1 MISFIKRF
9 RKKDF
14 HHVLTSFCDHC
25 SYINSGTWLL
35 AGLRLRLT
43 CSLCSTTLAHFCSS
57 ENKWSAS
64 VVFNI
69 LWRSS
74 FISHESSAT
83 QKVFTPNSPLFP
95 ISPLSLHLSVSISL
109 FIQSLP
115 FPRLPHLLV
124 SFSVWC
130 LSLSLDGFVSPGVNQ
145 LPDKQLLD
153 EGSPRVFG
161 VTAVS
166 RSAIHLDHC
175 AELQRVDLRKKTV
188 RHDTDCQNR
197 HGGQCFCWKKR
208 KIYICINKK
217 NVFVSQKE

>member
-1 MISFIKRF
+1 MTTCWFTFKTDMFVVLYNTGSFLFFRKQVISFSRVKHPVTLFI
-9 RKKDF
+9 
-14 HHVLTSFCDHC
+14 HLTWKQR
-25 SYINSGTWLL
+25 NSK
-35 AGLRLRLT
+35 GLHT
-43 CSLCSTTLAHFCSS
+43 EFTL
-57 ENKWSAS
+57 
-64 VVFNI
+64 V
-69 LWRSS
+69 
-74 FISHESSAT
+74 
-83 QKVFTPNSPLFP
+83 
-95 ISPLSLHLSVSISL
+95 SPLSLHLSVSISL

-130 LSLSLDGFVSPGVNQ
+130 LSLSLDGFVSPGINQ

-188 RHDTDCQNR
+188 RHYTDCQNR

>member
-1 MISFIKRF
+1 MTTCWFTFKTDMFVVLYNTGSFLFFRKQVISFS
-9 RKKDF
+9 
-14 HHVLTSFCDHC
+14 HVKHPVTLFIHLTWKQR
-25 SYINSGTWLL
+25 NSK
-35 AGLRLRLT
+35 GLHT
-43 CSLCSTTLAHFCSS
+43 EFTL
-57 ENKWSAS
+57 
-64 VVFNI
+64 V
-69 LWRSS
+69 
-74 FISHESSAT
+74 
-83 QKVFTPNSPLFP
+83 
-95 ISPLSLHLSVSISL
+95 SPLSLHLSVSISL